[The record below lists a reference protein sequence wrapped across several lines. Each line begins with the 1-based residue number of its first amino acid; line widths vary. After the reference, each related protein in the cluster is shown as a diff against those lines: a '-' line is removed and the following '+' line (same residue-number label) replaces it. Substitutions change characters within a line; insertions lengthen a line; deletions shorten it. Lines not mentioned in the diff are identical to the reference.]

1 MMNDNSTDKE
11 VNITDTILQFSQGLI
26 SKAEYINEMY
36 RKHYYKLFQY
46 SEHLK
51 SSNISRIDI
60 LDGQVIMTTRD
71 KGAKFI
77 CSEGDHRIAP
87 IEILNFAD
95 YEKENGVIIDFL
107 LKDNDVFFDVGANMG
122 WYSINMAISHP
133 KLEIYCFDPIPNT
146 YDFLIK
152 NLQLNGLSQIHA
164 HNFAFSDYVGELE
177 LFYYKEGSGNASLAN
192 LSERADVEKI
202 KCRTETID
210 EFTLR
215 EEIGIDFLKCDVEG
229 AELKVFQGG
238 LATITRDK
246 PIVFSEILRKWSRK
260 LGYDPNEIFSFFY
273 DLQYRAFTAIDRDS
287 SRLNSKVQELGSTRK
302 SNKLEE
308 VVKKKGGRSGLL
320 QGFYTMD
327 DSTTHTNFFFLHKD
341 KHKDLI
347 NRYCIG

>member
-1 MMNDNSTDKE
+1 MINDDSRDNE
-11 VNITDTILQFSQGLI
+11 VNITDTIFRFSQGLI

-36 RKHYYKLFQY
+36 RKHHCKIFQY

-77 CSEGDHRIAP
+77 CSEGDYRIAP
-87 IEILNFAD
+87 IEILNFGD
-95 YEKENGVIIDFL
+95 YEKENGVIIDLL

-122 WYSINMAISHP
+122 WYSINMALSHP
-133 KLEIYCFDPIPNT
+133 KVSIYSFEPIPDT
-146 YDFLIK
+146 YDFLKK
-152 NLQLNGLSQIHA
+152 NLQLNSLSQIHA

-177 LFYYKEGSGNASLAN
+177 FFYYKEGSGNASLAN

-246 PIVFSEILRKWSRK
+246 PIVFSEILRKWSRQ

-273 DLQYRAFTAIDRDS
+273 DLQYRAFTAVDRDS
-287 SRLNSKVQELGSTRK
+287 RRLTSRARELGSTNRG
-302 SNKLEE
+302 NKLEE
-308 VVKKKGGRSGLL
+308 VVKKKGEGSGLL

-347 NRYCIG
+347 NRYCID

>member
-1 MMNDNSTDKE
+1 M
-11 VNITDTILQFSQGLI
+11 
-26 SKAEYINEMY
+26 
-36 RKHYYKLFQY
+36 
-46 SEHLK
+46 
-51 SSNISRIDI
+51 
-60 LDGQVIMTTRD
+60 
-71 KGAKFI
+71 
-77 CSEGDHRIAP
+77 
-87 IEILNFAD
+87 
-95 YEKENGVIIDFL
+95 
-107 LKDNDVFFDVGANMG
+107 KDNDVFFDVGANIG

-152 NLQLNGLSQIHA
+152 NLKLNGLSQIHA

-287 SRLNSKVQELGSTRK
+287 SRLNSKVQESGSTRK

-308 VVKKKGGRSGLL
+308 VVKKKGGGSGLL

>member
-1 MMNDNSTDKE
+1 MMNDNSRDNE
-11 VNITDTILQFSQGLI
+11 VNITDTIFRFSQGLI

-36 RKHYYKLFQY
+36 RKHHYKIFQY

-60 LDGQVIMTTRD
+60 LDDQVIMTTRD

-77 CSEGDHRIAP
+77 CSEGDYRIAP
-87 IEILNFAD
+87 IEILNFGD

-122 WYSINMAISHP
+122 WYSINTALSHP
-133 KLEIYCFDPIPNT
+133 KLKIYCFDPIPNT

-152 NLQLNGLSQIHA
+152 NLKLNGLSQIHA

-192 LSERADVEKI
+192 LSEGDDVEKI
-202 KCRTETID
+202 KCRAETID
-210 EFTLR
+210 EFTVC
-215 EEIGIDFLKCDVEG
+215 EEIGVDFLKCDVEG

-238 LATITRDK
+238 LTTITRDK

-287 SRLNSKVQELGSTRK
+287 SRLNSMVQELGSTRK

-308 VVKKKGGRSGLL
+308 VVKKKGGEIGLL

>member
-1 MMNDNSTDKE
+1 
-11 VNITDTILQFSQGLI
+11 
-26 SKAEYINEMY
+26 
-36 RKHYYKLFQY
+36 
-46 SEHLK
+46 
-51 SSNISRIDI
+51 
-60 LDGQVIMTTRD
+60 
-71 KGAKFI
+71 
-77 CSEGDHRIAP
+77 
-87 IEILNFAD
+87 
-95 YEKENGVIIDFL
+95 
-107 LKDNDVFFDVGANMG
+107 
-122 WYSINMAISHP
+122 MAISHP

-152 NLQLNGLSQIHA
+152 NLKLNGLSQIHA

-192 LSERADVEKI
+192 LSESADVEKI

-210 EFTLR
+210 ELTLR

-229 AELKVFQGG
+229 AELKVFKGG

-308 VVKKKGGRSGLL
+308 VVKKKGGGSGLL

>member
-1 MMNDNSTDKE
+1 MMNDNSRDNE
-11 VNITDTILQFSQGLI
+11 ANITDTTFRFSQDLI

-36 RKHYYKLFQY
+36 RKHHYKIFQY

-60 LDGQVIMTTRD
+60 LDSQVIMTTRD

-77 CSEGDHRIAP
+77 CSEGDYRIAP
-87 IEILNFAD
+87 IEILNFGD

-107 LKDNDVFFDVGANMG
+107 LKDNDVFFDVGANIG
-122 WYSINMAISHP
+122 WYSINMALSHP
-133 KLEIYCFDPIPNT
+133 KLKIYCFDPIPNT

-152 NLQLNGLSQIHA
+152 NLKLNGLSQIHA

-177 LFYYKEGSGNASLAN
+177 LFYYKEGSSNTSLAN
-192 LSERADVEKI
+192 LSERDDVEKI
-202 KCRTETID
+202 KCRAETID
-210 EFTLR
+210 EFTVR
-215 EEIGIDFLKCDVEG
+215 EEIGVDFLKCDVEG

-273 DLQYRAFTAIDRDS
+273 DLQYRAFTAIDKDS
-287 SRLNSKVQELGSTRK
+287 SRLNSKVQELGSTRE

-308 VVKKKGGRSGLL
+308 VVKKKGGESGLL

>member
-1 MMNDNSTDKE
+1 MINDNNRDKE
-11 VNITDTILQFSQGLI
+11 VNITDTISQFSQGLI
-26 SKAEYINEMY
+26 SKAEYITEMY
-36 RKHYYKLFQY
+36 RKHHSKLFQY

-60 LDGQVIMTTRD
+60 LDDQVIMTTRD

-77 CSEGDHRIAP
+77 CSEGDYRIAP

-122 WYSINMAISHP
+122 WYSINMALSNP
-133 KLEIYCFDPIPNT
+133 KLKIYCFDPIPNT
-146 YDFLIK
+146 YDFLVK
-152 NLQLNGLSQIHA
+152 NLKLNGLSQIHA
-164 HNFAFSDYVGELE
+164 HNIAFSDYVGELE
-177 LFYYKEGSGNASLAN
+177 LFYYKEGSVNASLAN
-192 LSERADVEKI
+192 LSERHDVEKI
-202 KCRTETID
+202 KCRAETID

-229 AELKVFQGG
+229 AELMVFQGG
-238 LATITRDK
+238 LSTITRDK

-273 DLQYRAFTAIDRDS
+273 DLQYRAFTAVDRDS
-287 SRLNSKVQELGSTRK
+287 SRLNSRVRELGSTRN

-308 VVKKKGGRSGLL
+308 VIKRKGETSVLL

-327 DSTTHTNFFFLHKD
+327 DSTTHTNFFFLHQD

>member
-1 MMNDNSTDKE
+1 
-11 VNITDTILQFSQGLI
+11 VNINDTIFRFSQGLI

-36 RKHYYKLFQY
+36 RKHHYKIFQY

-77 CSEGDHRIAP
+77 CSEGDYRIAP
-87 IEILNFAD
+87 IEILNFGD

-107 LKDNDVFFDVGANMG
+107 LKDNDVLFDVGANMG
-122 WYSINMAISHP
+122 WYSINMALSHP
-133 KLEIYCFDPIPNT
+133 KLKIYCFEPISKT

-152 NLQLNGLSQIHA
+152 NLKLNGLSQIHA
-164 HNFAFSDYVGELE
+164 HNFAFSDYVDELE
-177 LFYYKEGSGNASLAN
+177 IFYYKEGSGNASLAN
-192 LSERADVEKI
+192 LSERDDVEKI
-202 KCRTETID
+202 KCLADTID
-210 EFTLR
+210 EFTVR
-215 EEIGIDFLKCDVEG
+215 EDIGVDFLKCDVEG

-273 DLQYRAFTAIDRDS
+273 DLQYRAFTSIDRDS
-287 SRLNSKVQELGSTRK
+287 SRLNSMVQELGQTRK

-308 VVKKKGGRSGLL
+308 VVKKRRGGGGLL

-347 NRYCIG
+347 NRYCLG

>member
-1 MMNDNSTDKE
+1 MNDNSRDNE
-11 VNITDTILQFSQGLI
+11 VNITDTVLQFSQGLI

-36 RKHYYKLFQY
+36 RKHHYKLFQY

-60 LDGQVIMTTRD
+60 LDGQVIMSTRD

-107 LKDNDVFFDVGANMG
+107 LKDNDVFFDVGANLG

-152 NLQLNGLSQIHA
+152 NLKLNGLSQIHT
-164 HNFAFSDYVGELE
+164 HNFAFSDYVGELD
-177 LFYYKEGSGNASLAN
+177 LFHYKEGSGNASLAN

-287 SRLNSKVQELGSTRK
+287 SRLNSKVQELSSTRK
-302 SNKLEE
+302 SKKLEE
-308 VVKKKGGRSGLL
+308 VVKIKGRGSGLL